1 LPPPDRLPPFTRRKE
16 RFVHI
21 LNNEKLIKTRT
32 TWSGRLMLAGF
43 GLILGSAVITFL
55 NPTEPS
61 YILPAYAALFGGF
74 IIFNVG
80 ASAGAKWRLL
90 PRPDQ
95 ALART
100 LKGLDHRHRLYNYLL
115 PADHVL
121 LTPAGVTVFQVR
133 RLLGVISCTNDKW
146 FHKRSLL
153 SRLRFAAEEQVGD
166 PTRDVKLDVET
177 MRQFLDKHLENAD
190 LVPVNGLILFS
201 NPNVQLTVEN
211 SSIPVLTSK
220 DAKDYVRKTVADAP
234 KLDAETYD
242 ILADLFDEA
251 QGAEEV
257 TIPDEPDAAAGKA
270 KRRKAKKE

>member
-1 LPPPDRLPPFTRRKE
+1 
-16 RFVHI
+16 VHI

-43 GLILGSAVITFL
+43 GLILGSALLTFL
-55 NPTEPS
+55 NPTQPS
-61 YILPAYAALFGGF
+61 YIIPAYAALFGGF

-80 ASAGAKWRLL
+80 ASSGAKWRLL

-100 LKGLDHRHRLYNYLL
+100 LKGLDHRHRLYNFLL
-115 PADHVL
+115 PAEHVL
-121 LTPAGVTVFQVR
+121 LTPAGVVVYQVR
-133 RLLGVISCTNDKW
+133 RMMGVISCTNDKW
-146 FHKRSLL
+146 YHKRSIF

-166 PTRDVKLDVET
+166 PTRDVKLDVT
-177 MRQFLDKHLENAD
+177 QMQQFLEKNLDNAD
-190 LVPVNGLILFS
+190 LVTVDGLILFS

-211 SSIPVLTSK
+211 PSVPVLTAK
-220 DAKDYVRKTVADAP
+220 DAKDYMRRFVADRP
-234 KLDAETYD
+234 KLDQETYD

-257 TIPDEPDAAAGKA
+257 AMPEEPEPGGA
-270 KRRKAKKE
+270 KTRARKAKKE

>member
-1 LPPPDRLPPFTRRKE
+1 M
-16 RFVHI
+16 HI

-61 YILPAYAALFGGF
+61 YVIPAYAALFGGF

-80 ASAGAKWRLL
+80 ASSGAKWRLL

-115 PADHVL
+115 PADHVML
-121 LTPAGVTVFQVR
+121 SPAGVTVFQVR
-133 RLLGVISCTNDKW
+133 RLLGVISSTNDKW
-146 FHKRSLL
+146 YHKRSLL

-166 PTRDVKLDVET
+166 PTRDVKLDVTT
-177 MRQFLDKHLENAD
+177 MREFLEKHLDNAD
-190 LVPVNGLILFS
+190 LVPIKGLILFS
-201 NPNVQLTVEN
+201 NPAVQLTVEN

-220 DAKDYVRKTVADAP
+220 DAKEYVRRLVSDSP
-234 KLDAETYD
+234 RLDQETYD
-242 ILADLFDEA
+242 VLADLFDEA

-257 TIPDEPDAAAGKA
+257 AMPDEPESAEAKA
-270 KRRKAKKE
+270 KKRKAKKA

>member
-1 LPPPDRLPPFTRRKE
+1 M
-16 RFVHI
+16 HI

-55 NPTEPS
+55 NPTMPT
-61 YILPAYAALFGGF
+61 YIIPAYAALFGGF
-74 IIFNVG
+74 IIFNIG
-80 ASAGAKWRLL
+80 ASSGAKWRLL

-100 LKGLDHRHRLYNYLL
+100 LKGIDHRYRLYNYLL

-133 RLLGVISCTNDKW
+133 RMLGVISCTNDKW
-146 FHKRSLL
+146 YHKRSLL
-153 SRLRFAAEEQVGD
+153 SRLRFSAEEQVGD
-166 PTRDVKLDVET
+166 PTRDVKLDVANI
-177 MRQFLDKHLENAD
+177 RAFLDKHLDNAD
-190 LVPVNGLILFS
+190 LVSVNGLILFS
-201 NPNVQLTVEN
+201 NPAVQLTIEHP
-211 SSIPVLTSK
+211 SIPVLTSK
-220 DAKDYVRKTVADAP
+220 DAKDYVRKAVADAP
-234 KLDAETYD
+234 RLDQETYD

-257 TIPDEPDAAAGKA
+257 AMPEDPEAADARA
-270 KRRKAKKE
+270 KKRKAKKE